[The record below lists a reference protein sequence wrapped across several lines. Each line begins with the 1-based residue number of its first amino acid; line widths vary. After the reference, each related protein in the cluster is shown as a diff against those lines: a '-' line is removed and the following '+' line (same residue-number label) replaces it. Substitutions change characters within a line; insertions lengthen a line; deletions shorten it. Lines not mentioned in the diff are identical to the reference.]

1 MKTTQV
7 KITLALLCLH
17 CFAYTA
23 FAQTYFGI
31 TYQGSTFSRGLPNF
45 KNEVYKWNNLT
56 YHNFEDKFEFNNFF
70 HGMGFEI
77 GTYTRDGMHVFT
89 GWENKHFSTHG
100 SGSYTNSGRN
110 YEGDITVKIRHNLFH
125 TFGIGYKLSDN
136 FTFGVCPVDIGNFK
150 VLKKD
155 TKSTDNPEEFVQLY
169 QGNTGLF
176 SQNTTLGMT
185 LYADVYPARFF
196 RLRASYYF
204 DYIPTELGIAPFYA
218 YQLNSFN
225 LQAAIIIGNKK

>member
-56 YHNFEDKFEFNNFF
+56 YPNFEDKFEFNNFF

-100 SGSYTNSGRN
+100 SGTYTNSGRN